1 MNSFLDMDDNFD
13 EFNRNFNRSSR
24 RRIRRKSRRRKRKP
38 LYRRDKI
45 TMYDYLASSVPADAS
60 FVINKYGR
68 FEKPRDERELAKQLK
83 SFVKMYGEKAINELA
98 KIHPDRKLLEANCE
112 KCEITNKE
120 VMMQR
125 PMPQPKPY
133 YQEFA
138 NADGNSGADSEKQT
152 KKLTTNMLVIGGFMI
167 MAFALI
173 QKK

>member
-68 FEKPRDERELAKQLK
+68 FEKPRNERELAKQLK
-83 SFVKMYGEKAINELA
+83 SFVKMYGEKAPSENEVQAEIDLLRAENKSLKEKIQLQQETIDAQKLA
-98 KIHPDRKLLEANCE
+98 LNLARKAFDKLEE
-112 KCEITNKE
+112 
-120 VMMQR
+120 
-125 PMPQPKPY
+125 
-133 YQEFA
+133 
-138 NADGNSGADSEKQT
+138 
-152 KKLTTNMLVIGGFMI
+152 
-167 MAFALI
+167 
-173 QKK
+173 